1 MLGFSFANA
10 VLNRDLA
17 ESNRKLAEV
26 EARSGKRAV
35 VLLALV
41 SAATRMFPA
50 VKYALG
56 HGRACSPRSG
66 CWGRGACCAGS
77 DARVNKATLLVW

>member
-1 MLGFSFANA
+1 VLGFSFANA

-56 HGRACSPRSG
+56 HGRACSRV
-66 CWGRGACCAGS
+66 RVAGAEVPV
-77 DARVNKATLLVW
+77 AREAMHA